1 VGAARE
7 AALLGCGA
15 AQGEEGVAAE
25 QRLGRGVDACAERA
39 ECWAGRA
46 GKELGR
52 SGRGRRA
59 GPREGNGPAGERGG
73 LRVGLR
79 SWVWAGLTLG
89 VGLLSISLLL
99 NLIQTKFEFKYEFEF
114 KPQSNK
120 SMHQHECNTKFKPM
134 INFNYLKNKIE
145 LNALLN
151 TINLRNLNKA
161 N

>member
-1 VGAARE
+1 VGCSWTERE
-7 AALLGCGA
+7 
-15 AQGEEGVAAE
+15 VWAE
-25 QRLGRGVDACAERA
+25 PVWRGLGRAERG
-39 ECWAGRA
+39 WAWA
-46 GKELGR
+46 AVELKADFFFGF
-52 SGRGRRA
+52 SF
-59 GPREGNGPAGERGG
+59 
-73 LRVGLR
+73 LFSL
-79 SWVWAGLTLG
+79 S
-89 VGLLSISLLL
+89 SIS
-99 NLIQTKFEFKYEFEF
+99 NSNKFEFKYEFEF